1 MGAGLILGGLVGG
14 GLLNTAGSLASSALN
29 QHYQKEL
36 VGIQQDFNA
45 AEAEKART
53 FNAKQA
59 EITRDFNAAQSALQ
73 RDWQERMSS
82 TAIQRQVADLKAAGL
97 NPALAV
103 SSGGAPIGS
112 GATATASI
120 ANSAAASSGLASGSK
135 VDFST
140 IGNGL
145 MNFAVNSALK
155 LDQFEKDKE
164 LLDLAHSFKMDEIA
178 EKNYL
183 LYQLNKYGKR

>member
-1 MGAGLILGGLVGG
+1 MGAGLAIAGLVGG
-14 GLLNTAGSLASSALN
+14 GLLNTAGSLGTAALN

-36 VGIQQDFNA
+36 VGIQQQFNA
-45 AEAEKART
+45 AEAEKARM
-53 FNAKQA
+53 FNAAQA
-59 EITRDFNAAQSALQ
+59 EITRDFNAAQSAIQ
-73 RDWQERMSS
+73 RDWQEKMSS

-103 SSGGAPIGS
+103 STGGAPIGS
-112 GATATASI
+112 GATATASS
-120 ANSAAASSGLASGSK
+120 ANSAAASSGLASGAKADLSG
-135 VDFST
+135 

-145 MNFAVNSALK
+145 INFAVNSALK
-155 LDQFEKDKE
+155 LDQYEKDKE

-178 EKNYL
+178 EKNYR

>member
-1 MGAGLILGGLVGG
+1 MGAGLAIAGLVGG
-14 GLLNTAGSLASSALN
+14 GLLNTAGSLGSAALN

-36 VGIQQDFNA
+36 VGIQQQFNA
-45 AEAEKART
+45 AEAEKARM
-53 FNAKQA
+53 FNAQQA
-59 EITRDFNAAQSALQ
+59 EITRNFNAAQSAIQ

-103 SSGGAPIGS
+103 STGGAPIGS
-112 GATATASI
+112 GATATASS
-120 ANSAAASSGLASGSK
+120 ANSAAASSGLGQGAK
-135 VDFST
+135 VDFSS

-145 MNFAVNSALK
+145 MNFAVNSALR
-155 LDQFEKDKE
+155 LDQYEKDKE
-164 LLDLAHSFKMDEIA
+164 LLDLAHSFKMDEVA
-178 EKNYL
+178 ERNYR